1 MPDSSPKRPAVRT
14 RRWPRI
20 VMLVAVVTATGG
32 GAWYFWDAN
41 RRASDELSA
50 QQFVSVTRGAI
61 EDVVTATGTLQPREH
76 VDVGAQVSGV
86 LTRIHVEVGS
96 EVSEG
101 DLLVEIDPTVLQS
114 RVDATH
120 AQLRN
125 QRAQLTDRESSLQL
139 AQIQLRRQ
147 RNLIAEDATTEEAV
161 QTAEATLR
169 SALAQIDA
177 LKAQIDQT
185 ESNLRADEAN
195 LAYSRIFAP
204 MSGTVVSITARQGQT
219 INASQQAPTILRVA
233 DLSTMTVQAQVSEA
247 DVTRLR
253 NGMDVYFTTL
263 GNTGQRWSSALH
275 KIEPTPTITNNV
287 VLYNALFD
295 VPNPDRRLMTQMTA
309 QVFFVVARADDTLT
323 VPMAALSG
331 LTPPR
336 TGGGSGGRA
345 LQGGGPPANGVAVAA
360 GDAEAKRE
368 RGGSADQQTGAHG
381 DFSDARQ
388 ASVSVLRT
396 DGRIEERSV
405 LIGVTSRIA
414 AQVLSGLEEGDRVL
428 LGRRLPAAA
437 ARAAAG
443 GGPRPA
449 LR

>member
-1 MPDSSPKRPAVRT
+1 MPDSSPKRPAIRT

-20 VMLVAVVTATGG
+20 VMLVAVVTAAGG
-32 GAWYFWDAN
+32 GAWYIWDAN
-41 RRASDELSA
+41 RHGSDELFA

-61 EDVVTATGTLQPREH
+61 EDVVTATGTLQPRDH

-114 RVDATH
+114 RVDATR

-169 SALAQIDA
+169 SALAQIEA

-247 DVTRLR
+247 DVTRLT

-263 GNTGQRWSSALH
+263 GNTGQRWSSVLH

-309 QVFFVVARADDTLT
+309 QVFFVVARADDALT
-323 VPMAALSG
+323 VPVAALSG
-331 LTPPR
+331 LSPPQAA
-336 TGGGSGGRA
+336 GGSGVRA
-345 LQGGGPPANGVAVAA
+345 HSGDGPPANGVALATTETGTGPERTGSSGLEA
-360 GDAEAKRE
+360 G
-368 RGGSADQQTGAHG
+368 SHG
-381 DFSDARQ
+381 DHAGARR
-388 ASVSVLRT
+388 ARVSVLRT
-396 DGRIEERSV
+396 DGRVEERSV
-405 LIGVTSRIA
+405 LIGVSSRIA
-414 AQVLSGLEEGDRVL
+414 AQVLSGLDEGDRVL
-428 LGRRLPAAA
+428 IGRRPAVAGQAATGAGTRPAA
-437 ARAAAG
+437 R
-443 GGPRPA
+443 
-449 LR
+449 